1 MARDGG
7 RRYTARMTT
16 SADLRSTDL
25 AGSVAFV
32 TGAASGIGR
41 ASARLLAAA
50 GARVALADRDLDG
63 AQALAR
69 ELGDGAGAFAID
81 VADRASIESA
91 LAAAER
97 ALGVPDVL
105 VNSAGIGACTAFWE
119 SEPEEFDY
127 VLRVN
132 LTGTYLAARAFT
144 RRLLAV
150 GRPGAIVNIAST
162 NAFIP
167 ATGLSAYCASKGG
180 VLMFTRVAAMEL
192 GAHGIRVN
200 AIAPGSTLTGMTT
213 AAFTQTGMADGF
225 LRHTPMRRF
234 GQPDDIAQ
242 AVLYLASP
250 LSAWVTGHLLVVD
263 GGQSL
268 RGLPLYLENLNAG

>member
-1 MARDGG
+1 M
-7 RRYTARMTT
+7 TAPH
-16 SADLRSTDL
+16 DLRTTDL
-25 AGSVAFV
+25 TGSIAFV
-32 TGAASGIGR
+32 TGGASGIGR

-50 GARVALADRDLDG
+50 GARVALADRDVEG
-63 AQALAR
+63 ARALASEIGSAAVAI
-69 ELGDGAGAFAID
+69 ELD
-81 VADRASIESA
+81 VADRTSIESA
-91 LAAAER
+91 LAEAEAR
-97 ALGVPDVL
+97 LGVPDIL

-132 LTGTYLAARAFT
+132 LTGTFLAARAFT

-150 GRPGAIVNIAST
+150 GRPGAIVNVAST

-167 ATGLSAYCASKGG
+167 ATGLAAYCASKGG

-192 GAHGIRVN
+192 GARGIRVN

-213 AAFTQTGMADGF
+213 MAFTRPPMEQGF
-225 LRHTPMRRF
+225 LRHTPMGRF
-234 GQPDDIAQ
+234 GQPEDIAQ

-268 RGLPLYLENLNAG
+268 RGLPLYLENLTGV

>member
-1 MARDGG
+1 MQ
-7 RRYTARMTT
+7 TP
-16 SADLRSTDL
+16 TDL
-25 AGSVAFV
+25 LSTSLRGSITLV

-50 GARVALADRDLDG
+50 GARVALADRDGDG

-69 ELGDGAGAFAID
+69 ELGDGAAAYELDVTDRGAVDATFDA
-81 VADRASIESA
+81 VASE
-91 LAAAER
+91 
-97 ALGVPDVL
+97 LGVPDVL

-119 SEPEEFDY
+119 SDPDEFEY

-132 LTGTYLAARAFT
+132 LIGTFLVARAFT
-144 RRLLAV
+144 RRLLAAE
-150 GRPGAIVNIAST
+150 RPGAIVNVAST
-162 NAFIP
+162 NAYIP

-200 AIAPGSTLTGMTT
+200 AVAPGSTLTGMTT
-213 AAFTQTGMADGF
+213 MAYTRPTVEAGF
-225 LRHTPMRRF
+225 LRHTPMGRF
-234 GQPDDIAQ
+234 GEPEDIAQ
-242 AVLYLASP
+242 AILYLTSP

-268 RGLPLYLENLNAG
+268 RGLPLYLENLLAGPS

>member
-1 MARDGG
+1 M
-7 RRYTARMTT
+7 TA
-16 SADLRSTDL
+16 SDDLRSTDL
-25 AGSVAFV
+25 TGSIAFV

-50 GARVALADRDLDG
+50 GARVAIADRDADG
-63 AQALAR
+63 ARAFAQ
-69 ELGDGAGAFAID
+69 ELGARAIALELD
-81 VADRASIESA
+81 VASRDSIESA
-91 LAAAER
+91 LAQAE
-97 ALGVPDVL
+97 AQLGVPDIL

-119 SEPEEFDY
+119 SDPEEFDY

-132 LTGTYLAARAFT
+132 LTGTFLAARAFT

-150 GRPGAIVNIAST
+150 GKRGAIVNIAST

-167 ATGLSAYCASKGG
+167 ATGLAAYCASKGG

-192 GAHGIRVN
+192 GARGIRVN

-213 AAFTQTGMADGF
+213 MAFTRPQMEQGF
-225 LRHTPMRRF
+225 LRHTPMERF

-268 RGLPLYLENLNAG
+268 RGLPLYLENLIAS

>member
-1 MARDGG
+1 
-7 RRYTARMTT
+7 MTT
-16 SADLRSTDL
+16 PDLLSTDL
-25 AGSVAFV
+25 TNSIAFI

-50 GARVALADRDLDG
+50 GARVALADRDGDAARTLAQEIG
-63 AQALAR
+63 PQALAVDLDVTDR
-69 ELGDGAGAFAID
+69 DAID
-81 VADRASIESA
+81 
-91 LAAAER
+91 AAFSTVETR
-97 ALGVPDVL
+97 LGVPDIL
-105 VNSAGIGACTAFWE
+105 VSSAGIGACTAFWE
-119 SEPEEFDY
+119 SDPDEFEY

-132 LTGTYLAARAFT
+132 LTGTFLAARAFT

-150 GRPGAIVNIAST
+150 GRPGSIVNIAST

-192 GAHGIRVN
+192 GSRGIRVN
-200 AIAPGSTLTGMTT
+200 AIAPGSTLTGLTEM
-213 AAFTQTGMADGF
+213 AFTRPQMEQGF
-225 LRHTPMRRF
+225 LRHTPMGRF

-268 RGLPLYLENLNAG
+268 RGLPLYLENLTAA

>member
-1 MARDGG
+1 
-7 RRYTARMTT
+7 MTT
-16 SADLRSTDL
+16 PHGLLSTDL
-25 AGSVAFV
+25 TGSVAFV

-50 GARVALADRDLDG
+50 GARVALADRDGDG
-63 AQALAR
+63 ARALAR
-69 ELGDGAGAFAID
+69 EIGAQAVAID
-81 VADRASIESA
+81 LDVAERQAIEPA
-91 LAAAER
+91 LATAEAR
-97 ALGVPDVL
+97 LGLPDVL
-105 VNSAGIGACTAFWE
+105 VNAAGIGACTAFWE
-119 SEPEEFDY
+119 SDPDEFEY

-132 LTGTYLAARAFT
+132 LTGTFLVARAFT
-144 RRLLAV
+144 RRLLAS

-162 NAFIP
+162 NAYIP
-167 ATGLSAYCASKGG
+167 ATGLAAYCASKGG

-192 GAHGIRVN
+192 GARGIRVN

-213 AAFTQTGMADGF
+213 MAFSRPEMERGF
-225 LRHTPMRRF
+225 LRHTPMGRL
-234 GQPDDIAQ
+234 GQPEDIAQ

-268 RGLPLYLENLNAG
+268 RGLPLYLENLTAP